1 VFKALGQA
9 EQLSLAQIATQ
20 AGITPILLDDFLTG
34 ERTLRSDVLDRV
46 ANVLGCELQKTS

>member
-20 AGITPILLDDFLTG
+20 AGITPILLDDCYQTDSDATG
-34 ERTLRSDVLDRV
+34 FNLVEP
-46 ANVLGCELQKTS
+46 GGIPKE